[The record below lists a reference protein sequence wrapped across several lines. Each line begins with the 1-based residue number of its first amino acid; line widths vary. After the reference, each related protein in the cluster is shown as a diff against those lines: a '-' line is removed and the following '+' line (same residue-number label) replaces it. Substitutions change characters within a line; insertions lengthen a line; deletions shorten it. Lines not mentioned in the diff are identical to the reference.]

1 MMDRPISASAARPP
15 ARNGTALLTLL
26 AFAFLLVGAILM
38 LTAHERSAQ
47 FILVMLAA
55 LAAIGVMGL
64 LALALGFVDWRPR
77 AAEGSITSWIADT
90 AGEGF
95 IVVQQPDNRIIYA
108 NAAYMALSGAH
119 DLSDVLGIE
128 GLFGR
133 ATEAAEALFRL
144 MKASKRGEAGQEDV
158 RLVQSLNGSAPAWYR
173 IKTMPMPQ
181 KGNAPTALWS
191 VTDITRERER
201 QENVFQELQYAI
213 DYLDHAPAGFLSLN
227 PDGEVVYLNATL
239 ANWLGRDLA
248 EFGTGGLKVSDLV
261 TANGEVLLKA
271 LRGKPG
277 QTHLEIIDTD
287 FRASNDSVLP
297 VRLFHQVAFDSE
309 GISGASRTLVLNR
322 ASGEA
327 SDEGQ
332 RLAELRFAR
341 FFNNSPF
348 GIATIA
354 ANGQIL
360 RMNAAFARLMPGG
373 SSGPSS
379 STAPMIGAILADAD
393 RTTLDTRIASA
404 VAGKGDQPP
413 MDLQLALDARSARI
427 YVTSVAGT
435 GEELDGAQVASKDAA
450 IIYVLDTTDQ
460 RALEAQFAQA
470 QKMQAVGELAGGIA
484 HDFNNVLQ
492 GILGYADLLLGNHR
506 PTDPSFHDIMQI
518 KQNANRAAGLVRHLL
533 AFSRRQTLRPV
544 VVQFT
549 EVLSDLST
557 LLKRLLGQ
565 RIEFDIRHE
574 RDLWFVKADPTQFE
588 QVIINLAMN
597 ARDAMPHAGRL
608 KISTSNVS
616 ADGIRALGDNTIPA
630 ADYVMVEI
638 TDTGTGIAPDVL
650 DKIFEPF
657 FTTKEVGKGTGL
669 GLSMVYGFVKQ
680 SGGYI
685 VCDSTLGE
693 GTRFRILLPRHIAT
707 AQETATALAEAAP
720 QPKAVAAD
728 LSGQGTVLLVEDEDA
743 VRAFAARA
751 LVQRGYTVLEAA
763 SGIEALEILGE
774 LDGEV
779 DLIVSDVVMPEMD
792 GPTFLREARA
802 NGVKAR
808 IIFASGYAEEA
819 FSKNLP
825 EGEEFGFLPKPF
837 SLKQLTETVKAAIG

>member
-1 MMDRPISASAARPP
+1 
-15 ARNGTALLTLL
+15 
-26 AFAFLLVGAILM
+26 
-38 LTAHERSAQ
+38 
-47 FILVMLAA
+47 
-55 LAAIGVMGL
+55 
-64 LALALGFVDWRPR
+64 
-77 AAEGSITSWIADT
+77 
-90 AGEGF
+90 
-95 IVVQQPDNRIIYA
+95 
-108 NAAYMALSGAH
+108 
-119 DLSDVLGIE
+119 
-128 GLFGR
+128 
-133 ATEAAEALFRL
+133 
-144 MKASKRGEAGQEDV
+144 
-158 RLVQSLNGSAPAWYR
+158 
-173 IKTMPMPQ
+173 
-181 KGNAPTALWS
+181 
-191 VTDITRERER
+191 
-201 QENVFQELQYAI
+201 
-213 DYLDHAPAGFLSLN
+213 
-227 PDGEVVYLNATL
+227 
-239 ANWLGRDLA
+239 
-248 EFGTGGLKVSDLV
+248 
-261 TANGEVLLKA
+261 
-271 LRGKPG
+271 
-277 QTHLEIIDTD
+277 
-287 FRASNDSVLP
+287 
-297 VRLFHQVAFDSE
+297 
-309 GISGASRTLVLNR
+309 
-322 ASGEA
+322 
-327 SDEGQ
+327 
-332 RLAELRFAR
+332 
-341 FFNNSPF
+341 
-348 GIATIA
+348 
-354 ANGQIL
+354 
-360 RMNAAFARLMPGG
+360 
-373 SSGPSS
+373 
-379 STAPMIGAILADAD
+379 MIGAILADAD

-404 VAGKGDQPP
+404 VAGKGYQPP
-413 MDLQLALDARSARI
+413 MDLQLALDARSARV

-435 GEELDGAQVASKDAA
+435 GDEQDGAQEASRDAA
-450 IIYVLDTTDQ
+450 IVYVLDTTDQ

-597 ARDAMPHAGRL
+597 ARDAMPHAGKL

-657 FTTKEVGKGTGL
+657 FTTKDVGKGTGL

-680 SGGYI
+680 SGGFI
-685 VCDSTLGE
+685 LCDSTLGE

-707 AQETATALAEAAP
+707 AQETANALAEAAP
-720 QPKAVAAD
+720 QPKAVAVD

-751 LVQRGYTVLEAA
+751 LVQRGYKVLEAA

>member
-1 MMDRPISASAARPP
+1 MMDRTISASASRAP
-15 ARNGTALLTLL
+15 ARRGTVFLTLL
-26 AFAFLLVGAILM
+26 AFAFLLVGAVLVLM
-38 LTAHERSAQ
+38 AHERSAQ
-47 FILVMLAA
+47 IILVILA
-55 LAAIGVMGL
+55 LFAAIGLMGL
-64 LALALGFVDWRPR
+64 LALTLGFIDWRPR
-77 AAEGSITSWIADT
+77 AAGTSITRWIADT

-95 IVVQQPDNRIIYA
+95 LVVEQPGNRIIYA
-108 NAAYMALSGAH
+108 NSAYLALSGAT
-119 DLSDVLGIE
+119 DLADVVDIE
-128 GLFGR
+128 MLFGR
-133 ATEAAEALFRL
+133 SPEAAEALFRL
-144 MKASKRGEAGQEDV
+144 LKAAKQGEEGQEDV
-158 RLVQSLNGSAPAWYR
+158 RLVRSLNGSAPAWYR
-173 IKTMPMPQ
+173 IKTMPMAQ
-181 KGNAPTALWS
+181 NGGNPSTLWS
-191 VTDITRERER
+191 AMDITRERER

-239 ANWLGRDLA
+239 AQWLGRDLA

-287 FRASNDSVLP
+287 FRAANDSLLP
-297 VRLFHQVAFDSE
+297 VRLFHQVSFNAD
-309 GISGASRTLVLNR
+309 GMSGASRTLVLNR
-322 ASGEA
+322 ASGET

-332 RLAELRFAR
+332 RVAELRFSR

-354 ANGQIL
+354 ANGRIL
-360 RMNAAFARLMPGG
+360 RMNAAFARLLPD
-373 SSGPSS
+373 SASNASINRE
-379 STAPMIGAILADAD
+379 PMIGAILADAD
-393 RTTLDTRIASA
+393 RSMLDSRIASA

-413 MDLQLALDARSARI
+413 MDLQLALDARSARV
-427 YVTSVAGT
+427 YVTSVDG
-435 GEELDGAQVASKDAA
+435 GDEESDAA
-450 IIYVLDTTDQ
+450 ILYVLDTTDQ

-492 GILGYADLLLGNHR
+492 GILGYADLLLANHR
-506 PTDPSFHDIMQI
+506 PTDPSFQDIMQI
-518 KQNANRAAGLVRHLL
+518 KQNANRAASLVRHLL

-565 RIEFDIRHE
+565 RIEFDVRHE
-574 RDLWFVKADPTQFE
+574 RDLWLVKADPTQFE

-597 ARDAMPHAGRL
+597 ARDAMPHSGKL
-608 KISTSNVS
+608 TVSTSNMPAS
-616 ADGIRALGDNTIPA
+616 GIQALGDKTIPA
-630 ADYVMVEI
+630 ADYVMVEVA
-638 TDTGTGIAPDVL
+638 DTGGGISPEIL

-685 VCDSTLGE
+685 VCESTVGE

-707 AQETATALAEAAP
+707 VEETSAALAEATP
-720 QPKAVAAD
+720 QPKAVATD

-751 LVQRGYTVLEAA
+751 LVQRGYKVLEAT

>member
-26 AFAFLLVGAILM
+26 AFAFLMVGAVLM

-47 FILVMLAA
+47 FILVMLAV

-64 LALALGFVDWRPR
+64 LALALGFIDWRPR

-95 IVVQQPDNRIIYA
+95 LVVEQPDNRIIYA

-119 DLSDVLGIE
+119 DLNDVAGIE

-144 MKASKRGEAGQEDV
+144 TKASKRGEAGQEDV

-173 IKTMPMPQ
+173 IKTTPMPQ
-181 KGNAPTALWS
+181 KGNALTALWS

-239 ANWLGRDLA
+239 ADWLGRDLA

-287 FRASNDSVLP
+287 FRAANDSLLP
-297 VRLFHQVAFDSE
+297 VRLFHQVAFDQE

-373 SSGPSS
+373 SSSN
-379 STAPMIGAILADAD
+379 TPMIGAILADAD

-404 VAGKGDQPP
+404 VAGKGYQPP
-413 MDLQLALDARSARI
+413 MDLQLALDARSARV

-435 GEELDGAQVASKDAA
+435 GDEQDGAQGASRDAA
-450 IIYVLDTTDQ
+450 IVYVLDTTDQ

-557 LLKRLLGQ
+557 LLKR
-565 RIEFDIRHE
+565 
-574 RDLWFVKADPTQFE
+574 
-588 QVIINLAMN
+588 
-597 ARDAMPHAGRL
+597 
-608 KISTSNVS
+608 
-616 ADGIRALGDNTIPA
+616 
-630 ADYVMVEI
+630 
-638 TDTGTGIAPDVL
+638 
-650 DKIFEPF
+650 
-657 FTTKEVGKGTGL
+657 
-669 GLSMVYGFVKQ
+669 
-680 SGGYI
+680 
-685 VCDSTLGE
+685 
-693 GTRFRILLPRHIAT
+693 
-707 AQETATALAEAAP
+707 
-720 QPKAVAAD
+720 
-728 LSGQGTVLLVEDEDA
+728 
-743 VRAFAARA
+743 
-751 LVQRGYTVLEAA
+751 
-763 SGIEALEILGE
+763 
-774 LDGEV
+774 
-779 DLIVSDVVMPEMD
+779 
-792 GPTFLREARA
+792 
-802 NGVKAR
+802 
-808 IIFASGYAEEA
+808 
-819 FSKNLP
+819 
-825 EGEEFGFLPKPF
+825 
-837 SLKQLTETVKAAIG
+837 

>member
-26 AFAFLLVGAILM
+26 AFAFLMVGAVLM

-47 FILVMLAA
+47 FILVMLAV

-64 LALALGFVDWRPR
+64 LALALGFIDWRPR

-95 IVVQQPDNRIIYA
+95 LVVEQPDNRIIYA

-119 DLSDVLGIE
+119 DLNDVAGIE

-144 MKASKRGEAGQEDV
+144 TKASKRGEAGQEDV

-173 IKTMPMPQ
+173 IKTTPMPQ
-181 KGNAPTALWS
+181 KGNALTALWS

-239 ANWLGRDLA
+239 ADWLGRDLA

-287 FRASNDSVLP
+287 FRAANDSLLP
-297 VRLFHQVAFDSE
+297 VRLFHQVAFDQE

-373 SSGPSS
+373 SSSN
-379 STAPMIGAILADAD
+379 TPMIGAILADAD

-404 VAGKGDQPP
+404 VAGKGYQPP
-413 MDLQLALDARSARI
+413 MDLQLALDARSARV

-435 GEELDGAQVASKDAA
+435 GDEQDGAQEASRDAA
-450 IIYVLDTTDQ
+450 IVYVLDTTDQ

-597 ARDAMPHAGRL
+597 ARDAMPHAGKL

-657 FTTKEVGKGTGL
+657 FTTKDVGKGTGL

-685 VCDSTLGE
+685 LCDSTLGE

-720 QPKAVAAD
+720 QPKAVAVD

-751 LVQRGYTVLEAA
+751 LVQRGYKVLEAA

>member
-26 AFAFLLVGAILM
+26 AFAFLMVGAVLM

-47 FILVMLAA
+47 FILVMLAV

-64 LALALGFVDWRPR
+64 LALALGFIDWRPR

-95 IVVQQPDNRIIYA
+95 LVVEQPDNRIIYA

-119 DLSDVLGIE
+119 DLNDVAGIE

-144 MKASKRGEAGQEDV
+144 TKASKRGEAGQEDV

-173 IKTMPMPQ
+173 IKTTPMPQ
-181 KGNAPTALWS
+181 KGNALTALWS

-239 ANWLGRDLA
+239 ADWLGRDLA

-287 FRASNDSVLP
+287 FRAANDSLLP
-297 VRLFHQVAFDSE
+297 VRLFHQVAFDQE

-373 SSGPSS
+373 SSSN
-379 STAPMIGAILADAD
+379 TPMIGAILADAD

-404 VAGKGDQPP
+404 LAGKGDQPP
-413 MDLQLALDARSARI
+413 MDLQLALDARSARV

-435 GEELDGAQVASKDAA
+435 GDEQDGAQEASRDAA
-450 IIYVLDTTDQ
+450 IVYVLDTTDQ

-597 ARDAMPHAGRL
+597 ARDAMPHAGKL

-657 FTTKEVGKGTGL
+657 FTTKDVGKGTGL

-685 VCDSTLGE
+685 LCDSTLGE

-720 QPKAVAAD
+720 QPKAVAVD

-751 LVQRGYTVLEAA
+751 LVQRGYKVLEAA

>member
-26 AFAFLLVGAILM
+26 AFAFLMVGAVLM

-47 FILVMLAA
+47 FILVMLAV

-64 LALALGFVDWRPR
+64 LALALGFIDWRPR

-95 IVVQQPDNRIIYA
+95 LVVEQPDNRIIYA

-119 DLSDVLGIE
+119 DLNDVAGIE

-144 MKASKRGEAGQEDV
+144 TKASKRGEAGQEDV

-173 IKTMPMPQ
+173 IKTTPMPQ
-181 KGNAPTALWS
+181 KGNALTALWS

-239 ANWLGRDLA
+239 ADWLGRDLA

-277 QTHLEIIDTD
+277 HTHLEIIDTD
-287 FRASNDSVLP
+287 FRAANDSLLP
-297 VRLFHQVAFDSE
+297 VRLFHQVAFDQE

-373 SSGPSS
+373 SSSN
-379 STAPMIGAILADAD
+379 TPMIGAILADAD

-413 MDLQLALDARSARI
+413 MDLQLALDARSARV

-435 GEELDGAQVASKDAA
+435 GDEQDGAQGASRDAA
-450 IIYVLDTTDQ
+450 IVYVLDTTDQ

-597 ARDAMPHAGRL
+597 ARDAMPHAGKL

-630 ADYVMVEI
+630 TDYVMVEI

-657 FTTKEVGKGTGL
+657 FTTKDVGKGTGL

-680 SGGYI
+680 SGGFI
-685 VCDSTLGE
+685 LCDSTLGE

-707 AQETATALAEAAP
+707 AQETANALAEAAP
-720 QPKAVAAD
+720 QPKAVAVD

-751 LVQRGYTVLEAA
+751 LVQRGYKVLEAA

>member
-26 AFAFLLVGAILM
+26 AFAFLMVGAVLM

-47 FILVMLAA
+47 FILVMLAV

-64 LALALGFVDWRPR
+64 LALALGFIDWRPR

-95 IVVQQPDNRIIYA
+95 LVVEQPDNRIIYA

-119 DLSDVLGIE
+119 DLNDVAGIE

-144 MKASKRGEAGQEDV
+144 TKASKRGEAGQEDV

-173 IKTMPMPQ
+173 IKTTPMPQ
-181 KGNAPTALWS
+181 KGNALTALWS

-239 ANWLGRDLA
+239 ADWLGRDLA

-287 FRASNDSVLP
+287 FRAANDSLLP
-297 VRLFHQVAFDSE
+297 VRLFHQVAFDQE

-373 SSGPSS
+373 SSSN
-379 STAPMIGAILADAD
+379 TPMIGAILADAD

-404 VAGKGDQPP
+404 VAGKGYQPP
-413 MDLQLALDARSARI
+413 MDLQLALDARSARV

-435 GEELDGAQVASKDAA
+435 GDEQDGAQGASRDAA
-450 IIYVLDTTDQ
+450 IVYVLDTTDQ

-597 ARDAMPHAGRL
+597 ARDAMPHAGKL

-657 FTTKEVGKGTGL
+657 FTTKDVGKGTGL

-685 VCDSTLGE
+685 LCDSTLGE

-720 QPKAVAAD
+720 QPKAVAVD

-751 LVQRGYTVLEAA
+751 LVQRGYKVLEAA

>member
-26 AFAFLLVGAILM
+26 AFAFLMVGAVLM

-47 FILVMLAA
+47 FILVMLAV

-64 LALALGFVDWRPR
+64 LALALGFIDWRPR

-95 IVVQQPDNRIIYA
+95 LVVEQPDNRIIYA

-119 DLSDVLGIE
+119 DLNDVAGIE

-144 MKASKRGEAGQEDV
+144 TKASKRGEAGQEDV

-173 IKTMPMPQ
+173 IKTTPMPQ
-181 KGNAPTALWS
+181 KGNALTALWS

-239 ANWLGRDLA
+239 ADWLGRDLA

-287 FRASNDSVLP
+287 FRAANDSLLP
-297 VRLFHQVAFDSE
+297 VRLFHQVAFDQE

-373 SSGPSS
+373 SSSN
-379 STAPMIGAILADAD
+379 TPMIGAILADAD

-404 VAGKGDQPP
+404 VAGKGYQPP
-413 MDLQLALDARSARI
+413 MDLQLALDARSARV

-435 GEELDGAQVASKDAA
+435 GDEQDGAQEASRDAA
-450 IIYVLDTTDQ
+450 IVYVLDTTDQ

-597 ARDAMPHAGRL
+597 ARDAMPHAGKL

-657 FTTKEVGKGTGL
+657 FTTKDVGKGTGL

-680 SGGYI
+680 SGGFI
-685 VCDSTLGE
+685 LCDSTLGE

-707 AQETATALAEAAP
+707 AQETANALAEAAP
-720 QPKAVAAD
+720 QPKAVAVD

-751 LVQRGYTVLEAA
+751 LVQRGYKVLEAA

>member
-1 MMDRPISASAARPP
+1 MMDRTISASASRAP
-15 ARNGTALLTLL
+15 ARRGTVFLTLL
-26 AFAFLLVGAILM
+26 AFAFLLVGAVLVLM
-38 LTAHERSAQ
+38 AHERSAQ
-47 FILVMLAA
+47 IILVILA
-55 LAAIGVMGL
+55 LFAAIGLMGL
-64 LALALGFVDWRPR
+64 LALTLGFIDWRPR
-77 AAEGSITSWIADT
+77 AAGTSITRWIADT

-95 IVVQQPDNRIIYA
+95 LVVEQPGNRIIYA
-108 NAAYMALSGAH
+108 NSAYLALSGAT
-119 DLSDVLGIE
+119 DLADVVDIE
-128 GLFGR
+128 MLFGR
-133 ATEAAEALFRL
+133 SPEAAEALFRL
-144 MKASKRGEAGQEDV
+144 LKAAKQGEEGQEDV
-158 RLVQSLNGSAPAWYR
+158 RLVRSLNGSAPAWYR
-173 IKTMPMPQ
+173 IKTMPMAQ
-181 KGNAPTALWS
+181 NGGNPSTLWS
-191 VTDITRERER
+191 AMDITRERER

-239 ANWLGRDLA
+239 AQWLGRDLA

-277 QTHLEIIDTD
+277 QIHLEIIDTD
-287 FRASNDSVLP
+287 FRAANDSLLP
-297 VRLFHQVAFDSE
+297 VRLFHQVSFNAD
-309 GISGASRTLVLNR
+309 GMSGASRTLVLNR
-322 ASGEA
+322 ASGET

-332 RLAELRFAR
+332 RVAELRFSR

-354 ANGQIL
+354 ANGRIL
-360 RMNAAFARLMPGG
+360 RMNAAFARLLPD
-373 SSGPSS
+373 SASNASINRE
-379 STAPMIGAILADAD
+379 PMIGAILADAD
-393 RTTLDTRIASA
+393 RSMLDSRIASA

-413 MDLQLALDARSARI
+413 MDLQLALDARSARV
-427 YVTSVAGT
+427 YVTSVDG
-435 GEELDGAQVASKDAA
+435 GDEESDAA
-450 IIYVLDTTDQ
+450 ILYVLDTTDQ

-492 GILGYADLLLGNHR
+492 GILGYADLLLANHR
-506 PTDPSFHDIMQI
+506 PTDPSFQDIMQI
-518 KQNANRAAGLVRHLL
+518 KQNANRAASLVRHLL

-565 RIEFDIRHE
+565 RIEFDVRHE
-574 RDLWFVKADPTQFE
+574 RDLWLVKADPTQFE

-597 ARDAMPHAGRL
+597 ARDAMPHSGKL
-608 KISTSNVS
+608 TVSTSNMPAS
-616 ADGIRALGDNTIPA
+616 GIQALGDKTIPA
-630 ADYVMVEI
+630 ADYVMVEVA
-638 TDTGTGIAPDVL
+638 DTGGGISPEIL

-685 VCDSTLGE
+685 VCESTVGE

-707 AQETATALAEAAP
+707 VEETSAALAEATP
-720 QPKAVAAD
+720 QPKAVATD

-751 LVQRGYTVLEAA
+751 LVQRGYKVLEAT